1 MNRFI
6 EMAAELLYPWC
17 CPGCGKLTSYKT
29 IWCGSCINDTWN
41 PRLINSSVTDHLD
54 GCYTLCAYHSG
65 MRKCILQLKYNGKS
79 ELSKA
84 FPPLLDRFPW
94 WDRMEDFKI
103 VIPVPLASRKMKE
116 RGYNHVDKMFQK
128 WMESAG
134 KEYFPQGLVRLRR
147 GEPQSLLARVERDK
161 TIKGAF
167 HINKGMDVKGRKIL
181 LVEVSTMKMI
191 QMNEMVK
198 AYILWHFQEFTV
210 LGGAYFYAPFPAV
223 NRG

>member
-1 MNRFI
+1 
-6 EMAAELLYPWC
+6 MAAELLYPWC

-54 GCYTLCAYHSG
+54 GCYTLCDYHSG

-103 VIPVPLASRKMKE
+103 VLPVPLASRKMKE
-116 RGYNHVDKMFQK
+116 RGYNQVDKMFQK

-147 GEPQSLLARVERDK
+147 GETQSLLTRVERYK
-161 TIKGAF
+161 NIKGAF

-181 LVEVSTMKMI
+181 LVDPRTTRLI
-191 QMNEMVK
+191 QSNEIQKSQQMCQ
-198 AYILWHFQEFTV
+198 LSRLRPLEGRPFFMP
-210 LGGAYFYAPFPAV
+210 FFRRPAPIFMF
-223 NRG
+223 

>member
-41 PRLINSSVTDHLD
+41 TRMFYSSVTDHLD
-54 GCYTLCAYHSG
+54 GCYTLCDYHSG

-116 RGYNHVDKMFQK
+116 RGYNQVDKMFQK

-147 GEPQSLLARVERDK
+147 GETQSLLTRVERYK
-161 TIKGAF
+161 NIKGAF

-181 LVEVSTMKMI
+181 LVDDVYTTGATMEAAAHELK
-191 QMNEMVK
+191 
-198 AYILWHFQEFTV
+198 
-210 LGGAYFYAPFPAV
+210 LGGAEKVVGMTIASGAI
-223 NRG
+223 

>member
-1 MNRFI
+1 
-6 EMAAELLYPWC
+6 
-17 CPGCGKLTSYKT
+17 
-29 IWCGSCINDTWN
+29 
-41 PRLINSSVTDHLD
+41 
-54 GCYTLCAYHSG
+54 
-65 MRKCILQLKYNGKS
+65 
-79 ELSKA
+79 
-84 FPPLLDRFPW
+84 
-94 WDRMEDFKI
+94 MEDFKI

-116 RGYNHVDKMFQK
+116 RGYNQVDKMFQK

-147 GEPQSLLARVERDK
+147 GETQSLLTRVERYK
-161 TIKGAF
+161 NIKGAF

-223 NRG
+223 NRGGIR